1 MAVTIDGVKVVDLE
15 VHSDARG
22 SFVEFYRGSW
32 LPVDRPALQGNVSRS
47 TVGTLRALH
56 FHRRQWDYWFVLSGE
71 AFVALVDLR
80 AGSPTERATSTLRLS
95 GEMPRGLFIP
105 PGVAHGFLAETDLVL
120 EYLVDRYFDGT
131 DEWGIA
137 WNDPALGIDWPAED
151 PILSDRDRSNPNL
164 AEALRDPVPYPPT
177 YPASM
182 G

>member
-1 MAVTIDGVKVVDLE
+1 MGVTIDGVKVMDLE
-15 VHSDARG
+15 VHSDVRG

-32 LPVDRPALQGNVSRS
+32 LPVERPALQGNISRS
-47 TVGTLRALH
+47 AAGTLRAMH
-56 FHRRQWDYWFVLSGE
+56 FHRHQWDYWFALSGE

-80 AGSPTERATSTLRLS
+80 SGSPSERATWTLRLS
-95 GEMPRGLFIP
+95 GATPRGLFIP

-137 WNDPALGIDWPAED
+137 WDDPALGIDWPAAD
-151 PILSDRDRSNPNL
+151 LILSDRDRNNPSL
-164 AEALRDPVPYPPT
+164 AEALRDPVRYT
-177 YPASM
+177 TM

>member
-1 MAVTIDGVKVVDLE
+1 MGMSIDGVKLVDLD
-15 VHSDARG
+15 VHADARG

-47 TVGTLRALH
+47 AKGTLRAMH
-56 FHRRQWDYWFVLSGE
+56 FHRLQWDYWFVLSGA

-80 AGSPTERATSTLRLS
+80 AGSPTERATSTFRLS
-95 GEMPRGLFIP
+95 GQTPRGLFIP

-137 WNDPALGIDWPAED
+137 WDDPALGIDWPAVD
-151 PILSDRDRSNPNL
+151 PVLSDRDRSNPAL
-164 AEALRDPVPYPPT
+164 AEALGDPVPYRGPV
-177 YPASM
+177 

>member
-1 MAVTIDGVKVVDLE
+1 MGVTIDGVKVIDLE
-15 VHSDARG
+15 VHSDVRG

-32 LPVDRPALQGNVSRS
+32 LHADRPALQGNLSRS
-47 TVGTLRALH
+47 IGGTLRAMH

-80 AGSPTERATSTLRLS
+80 AGSPTERAASTMRLS
-95 GEMPRGLFIP
+95 GEKPRGLFIP

-120 EYLVDRYFDGT
+120 GYLVDRYFDGT

-137 WNDPALGIDWPAED
+137 WNDPGLGVDWPAVD
-151 PILSDRDRSNPNL
+151 PILSDRDRGSPGL
-164 AEALRDPVPYPPT
+164 AEALEDPVPYPDPL
-177 YPASM
+177 

>member
-1 MAVTIDGVKVVDLE
+1 MGVTIDGVTIVDLE
-15 VHSDARG
+15 VRSDVRG

-32 LPVDRPALQGNVSRS
+32 LPADSPPLQGNVSRS
-47 TVGTLRALH
+47 IAGSLRAMH

-80 AGSPTERATSTLRLS
+80 AGSPTERATSTMRFS
-95 GEMPRGLFIP
+95 GETPRGLFIP

-137 WNDPALGIDWPAED
+137 WNDPALGIDWPTAD
-151 PILSDRDRSNPNL
+151 PILSDRDRSSPSL
-164 AEALRDPVPYPPT
+164 AEALRERVPYSTP
-177 YPASM
+177 M